1 AHELPVLCDAFH
13 GRLGEIFSTLP
24 LASLSQ
30 AAELLVSLAELA
42 DKRMPALKPEAQ
54 LNGIIEVR
62 LNYFIHQST
71 RILDTKVDNSVHK
84 TRLEQGGMLQE
95 LDHLLKCY
103 QHAENLAREGIA
115 SLKSVKK
122 ALEHLLRLVEN
133 VPLVDLQHRAGELR
147 STGESCL
154 EELLLARMRQV
165 SLRNRQQVDCKL
177 VAEALLEIH
186 RKLDL
191 PQLDRE
197 VEDTIAWEVPAM
209 VKMWSLDRLQF
220 ECETKAGLQ
229 ILAQASSRVW
239 ECANAEVSNRL
250 LGWVCE
256 SVSNLRQSRNLDTAQ
271 AAILRWKK
279 MTQRAI
285 GSGLVIFAPEART
298 QTIDMFS
305 RCYDDFVSSRD
316 SSASADEIDRLL
328 FQVAVIMGVDRKGD
342 AEQLRK
348 AEDAS
353 FVSCWEKGHSR
364 EECCGD
370 SDGCFDS
377 IYTRKECCGTGYAR
391 LFPSAEPVDVDWE
404 EAFRWASEAS
414 SLHPSFSSSQR
425 AWEASMSNATIR
437 ISQEVLGQQL
447 EFVAFKRSGPAL
459 GKVLEE
465 LSEDL
470 YRLSHVDLSSR
481 QAPVAVDVG
490 ASIGLVSVLL
500 CKLWAGARVV
510 ALEPAPPNFRYLL
523 WNLRMNGVTGCVWPL
538 NLAAGGFSA
547 AARSFF
553 YSPTYPT
560 WSQHCFEDCK
570 DDDSWRGGFT
580 DWQVRFS
587 VPVASPAEVL
597 FALGLGAV
605 DFLKV
610 DCEGCEW
617 EIFAPHVW
625 ERLRHRISNVATEL
639 HQWALPADAE
649 EGLEAK
655 VEAFVCKHKVV
666 RENLLCSTM

>member
-1 AHELPVLCDAFH
+1 MTPVRSPRRPKTSEGCQRRFSGHNLGATAPLEDRSPNPLPPRPSSSCGGSRSTTASPAPGSPRPPSSPSPGQASPLSRRAYDLKPRVPSARAPSPYQANATPPMQNAALLARITQMRFPEASSVVQSLLDIDGPEAHELPVLCDAFH

-348 AEDAS
+348 
-353 FVSCWEKGHSR
+353 
-364 EECCGD
+364 
-370 SDGCFDS
+370 
-377 IYTRKECCGTGYAR
+377 
-391 LFPSAEPVDVDWE
+391 
-404 EAFRWASEAS
+404 
-414 SLHPSFSSSQR
+414 
-425 AWEASMSNATIR
+425 
-437 ISQEVLGQQL
+437 
-447 EFVAFKRSGPAL
+447 
-459 GKVLEE
+459 
-465 LSEDL
+465 
-470 YRLSHVDLSSR
+470 
-481 QAPVAVDVG
+481 
-490 ASIGLVSVLL
+490 
-500 CKLWAGARVV
+500 
-510 ALEPAPPNFRYLL
+510 
-523 WNLRMNGVTGCVWPL
+523 
-538 NLAAGGFSA
+538 
-547 AARSFF
+547 
-553 YSPTYPT
+553 
-560 WSQHCFEDCK
+560 
-570 DDDSWRGGFT
+570 
-580 DWQVRFS
+580 
-587 VPVASPAEVL
+587 
-597 FALGLGAV
+597 
-605 DFLKV
+605 
-610 DCEGCEW
+610 
-617 EIFAPHVW
+617 
-625 ERLRHRISNVATEL
+625 
-639 HQWALPADAE
+639 
-649 EGLEAK
+649 
-655 VEAFVCKHKVV
+655 
-666 RENLLCSTM
+666 